1 MKIIQRFKDV
11 YDHIFFMY
19 GQDPKI
25 VWDRKT
31 QQVEKALPAGHRTLS
46 GHLEDGRLFKG
57 QVLIVNQ
64 TVLVVYVDEKG
75 VVLPNLK
82 PNLKPKRWSYWS
94 RDYAIEYLDTL
105 KGYTDKYKAP
115 IVLVGSY
122 VDERG
127 YYQTGV
133 FTNPQLNIGGEVT
146 KSRPEVRVFQSVD
159 PQMLYTEINA
169 WFGRHASEPEM
180 VQLSDKDKL
189 EKHGFD
195 NKTSFRGKR

>member
-11 YDHIFFMY
+11 YDHIFYMY

-31 QQVEKALPAGHRTLS
+31 QQVEKALPAKHRTLS
-46 GHLEDGRLFKG
+46 GHLEDGRWFKG
-57 QVLIVNQ
+57 QVLVVNQ

-75 VVLPNLK
+75 NVLQNVRT
-82 PNLKPKRWSYWS
+82 KRWSHWS
-94 RDYAIEYLDTL
+94 KDYAMEYLDTL
-105 KGYTDKYKAP
+105 KGYTDKYNAP
-115 IVLVGSY
+115 MVLVGSY
-122 VDERG
+122 VDEKG

-133 FTNPQLNIGGEVT
+133 FTNPQLNIGGETT
-146 KSRPEVRVFQSVD
+146 KYHPEIKVFQSVD
-159 PQMLYTEINA
+159 PQLLFTEINA

>member
-31 QQVEKALPAGHRTLS
+31 SRVAKALPSKHRCLS
-46 GHLEDGRLFKG
+46 GRFTDNTEFKAQILVVNQSVIVYYVDSKG
-57 QVLIVNQ
+57 QLLQ
-64 TVLVVYVDEKG
+64 SF
-75 VVLPNLK
+75 
-82 PNLKPKRWSYWS
+82 KPKWKDWALERVN
-94 RDYAIEYLDTL
+94 EYLEEL
-105 KGYTDKYKAP
+105 KTYTDKYKAP
-115 IVLVGSY
+115 IVLVGEY
-122 VDERG
+122 VDEKG
-127 YYQTGV
+127 YNVSGI
-133 FTNPQLNIGGEVT
+133 FTNPQLNVGGQA
-146 KSRPEVRVFQSVD
+146 SRFHPEVAVFKNVD
-159 PQMLYTEINA
+159 PQFLYTEINA